1 VSTDDLP
8 NGIGE
13 AIVALGAP
21 VWDSFCALGQR
32 RKYDSDEHLFVEG
45 DAAGA
50 VYGIVSGR
58 VRLYSTTR
66 AGREVTLAARDAGQ
80 LVGELAAIDG
90 LPRSASAVATEPS
103 ELIAVSGDE
112 FNGWLSQHPGL
123 MQPLLRMLANR
134 LRATTRAHVDH
145 QSGDLVTRVAARLVV
160 LADDGTSGPG
170 TPGNGVTRIGVSQD
184 DLATW
189 VGANREATSRA
200 LGRLRDRGWIETGRR
215 RIDLLDIPALRRLAA
230 DAVWSEAAWS
240 ST

>member
-1 VSTDDLP
+1 MSTDDLP

-32 RKYDSDEHLFVEG
+32 RRYDPDDHLFLEG

-66 AGREVTLAARDAGQ
+66 AGRQVTLAVRDAGQ

-103 ELIAVSGDE
+103 ELVAVSSDE

-123 MQPLLRMLANR
+123 IQPLLRMLANR

-145 QSGDLVTRVAARLVV
+145 QSGDLVTRVAARLVA
-160 LADDGTSGPG
+160 LADDNGTHGA
-170 TPGNGVTRIGVSQD
+170 GVTRIGVSQD